1 MLRGL
6 SIVAF
11 TVMSVLLAAA
21 PVSAMTV
28 GPGNT
33 VWNANRSLSC
43 SGTNAAT
50 NSPCIGHVSGPM
62 TFDVSEPLT
71 LRTTALSV
79 ENMVDFNLRLFEVGS
94 DTTLAS
100 LTVNA
105 AGTTVVDQLLSF
117 SVLQPGVLYALSAAG
132 DVFFPVGETSSS
144 GRYSFQAIVVPVAQ
158 TPLPGAIWLMLS
170 GLTALLLGASRR
182 KPS

>member
-1 MLRGL
+1 
-6 SIVAF
+6 
-11 TVMSVLLAAA
+11 
-21 PVSAMTV
+21 
-28 GPGNT
+28 
-33 VWNANRSLSC
+33 
-43 SGTNAAT
+43 
-50 NSPCIGHVSGPM
+50 M
-62 TFDVSEPLT
+62 TFEVTEALT

-79 ENMVDFNLRLFEVGS
+79 ENMVDFNLRLFEAGS

-105 AGTTVVDQLLSF
+105 AGTTVADQLLSF